1 MPNHIISIKQVK
13 NILTVLLLNSFYFNQ
28 FIKKNSFLKEKISF
42 HSKSTCMYNM
52 TFCATS
58 FDEIIAML

>member
-42 HSKSTCMYNM
+42 HSLKY
-52 TFCATS
+52 
-58 FDEIIAML
+58 